1 MVVFGW
7 IKPEIDP
14 LLPVSLP
21 TTEYIGLQDVWL
33 VGPVPQE
40 LKVYLI
46 VLGVLRR
53 ELRTKTSHNCQ
64 RIKA

>member
-21 TTEYIGLQDVWL
+21 ATEYIGLQDVWL

-46 VLGVLRR
+46 VLRVLR
-53 ELRTKTSHNCQ
+53 
-64 RIKA
+64 